1 MPVNMAN
8 PVTISVSLQWTPPGA
23 AANSGLSSFGTT
35 ATYNA
40 QNVGEID
47 VQPTATPATVIP
59 ISFGAVSAAKMIMI
73 RNMTSAEVGVRLN
86 GAVADTLSLPA
97 GSCISFSSATTPV
110 GTPLTSASIVLTTPS
125 VTTIEKVY
133 YYVFGD

>member
-1 MPVNMAN
+1 MAN
-8 PVTISVSLQWTPPGA
+8 PATMSVTLQWTPPGA
-23 AANSGLSSFGTT
+23 AANSGLSSFATT
-35 ATYNA
+35 TNYNA

-59 ISFGAVSAAKMIMI
+59 VPFGAVSSAKMILV
-73 RNMTSAEVGVRLN
+73 RNMTSAEIGIRLN
-86 GAVADTLSLPA
+86 GANADTLSLPA
-97 GSCISFSSATTPV
+97 GATFSISSATTAT
-110 GTPLTSASIVLTTPS
+110 GTPVSSASVVLTTPS